1 MVNKLKIVAIVQARL
16 TSSRFPSKVIK
27 KIGKFTLIELIYK
40 RLKLSKN
47 LNDIVYSIPKNRK
60 NKGLEF
66 LLKKKE

>member
-47 LNDIVYSIPKNRK
+47 LNDIVYSIPKNIL
-60 NKGLEF
+60 NKY
-66 LLKKKE
+66 KKSSK